1 MTITP
6 VGIDL
11 GTTYSAVAVLDAS
24 GEVRL
29 LHNAEGAYLTPSVL
43 LFDGA
48 NQVVVGQT
56 AKDARADTPDLV
68 AEFVKRSMGS
78 DYRYA
83 FHGDLYSAVELSSLI
98 LKKLKQDAE
107 QTLREPVRQAVI
119 TCPAYFGA
127 ERRDATEQAAKL
139 AGLEVLALIS
149 EPTAA
154 AYAFG
159 MGGQKSGTVLVF
171 DLGGGTFDVTALRFG
186 QDGAL
191 QVLLSDGDAELG
203 GKDFDDALME
213 LLLTRLRQEYG
224 VNLSQDLP
232 MLAELRTRAE
242 RAKHELTQRESTTL
256 TLAAAGQRLRA
267 SVTRAEFEQAIRPLL
282 EGMKL
287 TVQMVLDDCGLR
299 VHDVDDVLLVGGA
312 TRVPAVRRMLAEIF
326 GREPNA
332 SIHPDEAVARGAAL
346 FAAKLL
352 TVRQPAALLP
362 PVRERG
368 RALPSIQDVV
378 PHSIGVTAL
387 DDEDILRNSV
397 ILTRG
402 QALPAAVLEHFQT
415 HDDGQTQ
422 VKVDVNEGEGDDLDY
437 VQPLGSFVLTMPAAR
452 PKGSPIDVRVTLDLS
467 GIIRVTA
474 IDVVSGREEAIAID
488 YTSNLHEPH
497 AAARRER
504 MDRHTVS

>member
-11 GTTYSAVAVLDAS
+11 GTTYSAVAVLEAT

-29 LHNAEGAYLTPSVL
+29 LHNAEGVYLTPSVL

-48 NQVVVGQT
+48 NQVVVGAV
-56 AKDARADTPDLV
+56 AKEARADTPELV

-78 DYRYA
+78 DYSYA

-107 QTLREPVRQAVI
+107 QALGAPVRQAVI

-127 ERRDATEQAAKL
+127 ERRDATEKAAHL

-171 DLGGGTFDVTALRFG
+171 DLGGGTFDVTVMRFG
-186 QDGAL
+186 ADGSL

-203 GKDFDDALME
+203 GKDFDDALMG
-213 LLLTRLRQEYG
+213 LLLARLSREFN
-224 VNLSQDLP
+224 VDLSHDVLALADL
-232 MLAELRTRAE
+232 RGRAE
-242 RAKHELTQRESTTL
+242 RAKHDLTQRESTAL
-256 TLAAAGQRLRA
+256 TLAASGQRLRVQ
-267 SVTRAEFEQAIRPLL
+267 VTRSEFEQAIRPLL

-287 TVQMVLDDCGLR
+287 TVQMVLDDCGLTVR
-299 VHDVDDVLLVGGA
+299 NVDDVLLVGGS
-312 TRVPAVRRMLAEIF
+312 TRVPAVRRMLTDLF

-352 TVRQPAALLP
+352 TVRQPTALLP
-362 PVRERG
+362 TVRD
-368 RALPSIQDVV
+368 RARTLPSVQDIV

-387 DDEDILRNSV
+387 DDEDIPRNSV

-402 QALPAAVLEHFQT
+402 QSLPASVLEHFQT
-415 HDDGQTQ
+415 HDDDQSQ
-422 VKVDVNEGEGDDLDY
+422 VKVDVNEGEGDDLNY
-437 VQPLGSFVLTMPAAR
+437 VQPLGSFVLTLPQAR

-474 IDVVSGREEAIAID
+474 IDVVSGREEAIDID
-488 YTSNLHEPH
+488 YTSNLNEPH
-497 AAARRER
+497 VAARQER
-504 MDRHTVS
+504 MDRHTVR